1 MNSDSS
7 LASDADLVR
16 LTYIS
21 ERAAPLTDDEV
32 VELALAAN
40 RANRKNDI
48 TGCLWFGSSRF
59 FQVLEGPRAAI
70 DTLFARIQRDQRHTE
85 VRLLSYALL
94 DTRTF
99 SRWGLAHLKH
109 DDDESMSDL
118 IHQYAGVVPH
128 PSRDKQ
134 EHSTLRQLIE
144 CFASTLR
151 QRMAS

>member
-7 LASDADLVR
+7 LASDADLIR

-21 ERAAPLTDDEV
+21 DRVAPVTDDEI

-40 RANRKNDI
+40 RANRQADI
-48 TGCLWFGSSRF
+48 TGCLWFGTSRF
-59 FQVLEGPRAAI
+59 FQVLEGPRGAVDSLYAK
-70 DTLFARIQRDQRHTE
+70 IQRDVRHTD

-94 DTRTF
+94 DSRTF

-109 DDDESMSDL
+109 DDDQSMSDL
-118 IHQYAGVVPH
+118 VHQYAGVVPH
-128 PSRDKQ
+128 ASKDKQ

-144 CFASTLR
+144 CFAHTLR